1 MVEAYRPE
9 TLNDALDILSKESC
23 TILAGGTDLM
33 VQRSRGSSVL
43 PSFEKPVLFISHLKE
58 LKRLYKEKDGI
69 HIGAGAILSDIMKSD
84 IVPDILRE
92 MIGKMASPPTRNMAS
107 IGGNICNAS
116 PAGDTL
122 PYLYA
127 MDADV
132 VLKRLKGERKISI
145 SDFINGPKKTVL
157 ENNEIMTE
165 IIIPEKE
172 FQINS
177 YTRLGQRKGM
187 SLTKVSFLGMADIEN
202 NKIIDIR
209 IALGSVAP
217 KIVRSNEIEHDI
229 IGKNISD
236 INAQCED
243 ITARYMP
250 LITPI
255 DDARSSAAY
264 RKKVCMRLINNF
276 LENLK

>member
-43 PSFEKPVLFISHLKE
+43 PSFEKPVIFISHLKE
-58 LKRLYKEKDGI
+58 LQWLSKEDDGI
-69 HIGAGAILSDIMKSD
+69 HIGAGAILSDIMRSD
-84 IVPDILRE
+84 IVPEVFKE

-127 MDADV
+127 MNADV

-145 SDFINGPKKTVL
+145 SDFISGPKKTVL
-157 ENNEIMTE
+157 ESNEIMTE

-217 KIVRSNEIEHDI
+217 KIVRSKDIEQDI
-229 IGKNISD
+229 IGKNIND
-236 INAQCED
+236 INSKCKDMA
-243 ITARYMP
+243 ARYMP

>member
-43 PSFEKPVLFISHLKE
+43 PSFEKPVIFISHLKE
-58 LKRLYKEKDGI
+58 LQRLSKEDDGI
-69 HIGAGAILSDIMKSD
+69 HIGAGAILSDIMRSD
-84 IVPDILRE
+84 IVPEVFKE

-127 MDADV
+127 MNADV

-145 SDFINGPKKTVL
+145 SDFISGPKKTVL
-157 ENNEIMTE
+157 ESNEIMTE

-217 KIVRSNEIEHDI
+217 KIVRSKDIEQDI
-229 IGKNISD
+229 IGKNIND
-236 INAQCED
+236 INSKCKDMA
-243 ITARYMP
+243 ARYMP

>member
-43 PSFEKPVLFISHLKE
+43 PSFEKPVIFISHLKE
-58 LKRLYKEKDGI
+58 LQWLSKEDDGI
-69 HIGAGAILSDIMKSD
+69 HIGAGAILSDIMRSD
-84 IVPDILRE
+84 IVPEVFKE

-127 MDADV
+127 MDADI
-132 VLKRLKGERKISI
+132 VLKSLKGERKISI
-145 SDFINGPKKTVL
+145 SDFISGPKKTVL
-157 ENNEIMTE
+157 ESNEIMTE

-217 KIVRSNEIEHDI
+217 KIVRSKDIEQDI
-229 IGKNISD
+229 IGKNIND
-236 INAQCED
+236 INSKCKDMA
-243 ITARYMP
+243 ARYMP

>member
-1 MVEAYRPE
+1 
-9 TLNDALDILSKESC
+9 
-23 TILAGGTDLM
+23 
-33 VQRSRGSSVL
+33 
-43 PSFEKPVLFISHLKE
+43 
-58 LKRLYKEKDGI
+58 
-69 HIGAGAILSDIMKSD
+69 
-84 IVPDILRE
+84 
-92 MIGKMASPPTRNMAS
+92 MAS

-264 RKKVCMRLINNF
+264 RKKVCIRLINNF

>member
-43 PSFEKPVLFISHLKE
+43 PSFEKPVIFISHLKE
-58 LKRLYKEKDGI
+58 LQWLSKEDDGI
-69 HIGAGAILSDIMKSD
+69 HIGAGAILSDIMRSD
-84 IVPDILRE
+84 IVPEVFKE

-127 MDADV
+127 MNADV

-145 SDFINGPKKTVL
+145 SDFISGPKKTVL
-157 ENNEIMTE
+157 ESNEIMTE

-217 KIVRSNEIEHDI
+217 KIVRSKDIEQDI
-229 IGKNISD
+229 IGKNIND
-236 INAQCED
+236 INSKCKDMA
-243 ITARYMP
+243 ARYMH

-264 RKKVCMRLINNF
+264 RKKVCMRLIKHF
-276 LENLK
+276 LEKLK

>member
-43 PSFEKPVLFISHLKE
+43 PSFEKPVIFISHLKE

-69 HIGAGAILSDIMKSD
+69 HIGAGAILSDIMKND

-264 RKKVCMRLINNF
+264 RKKVCIRLINNF